1 MAVDDE
7 HARAHHEH
15 PTDEHGDVRHDA
27 SHDHDDQAHDRAAGQ
42 GSSGINRMAA
52 SATLHC
58 LTGCAIG
65 EITGLVVGTALGF
78 STLWTVVLA
87 VALAFLFGYALSTL
101 PLLKAGLKLGSALT
115 VVLAADTL
123 SIATMELVDNAVM
136 AIIPGA
142 MEAGLVN
149 PVFWGA
155 MLLALTVAFFA
166 AYPVNRVLLQR
177 GKGHAL
183 THQYHHGAHTVE
195 GARRFIPD
203 LPSSLLVGIIV
214 SFMLGGLLVA
224 TAAALGGDMGT
235 HG

>member
-1 MAVDDE
+1 MD
-7 HARAHHEH
+7 HGHAHHVGH
-15 PTDEHGDVRHDA
+15 DQPHADEHGHDA
-27 SHDHDDQAHDRAAGQ
+27 ASVPNL
-42 GSSGINRMAA
+42 NRMAA

-65 EITGLVVGTALGF
+65 EILGLIIGTAVGL
-78 STLWTVVLA
+78 STGWTIALA

-101 PLLKAGLKLGSALT
+101 PLLRSGMAVGAALS

-123 SIATMELVDNAVM
+123 SIAVMEIVDNAVM

-149 PVFWGA
+149 VAFWIG
-155 MLLALTVAFFA
+155 MMIALTVAFFA
-166 AYPVNRVLLQR
+166 AYPVNRALLKR

-183 THQYHHGAHTVE
+183 LHGHHGAAAPS
-195 GARRFIPD
+195 GARRYIPD
-203 LPSSLLVGIIV
+203 LSSGLLVGIIV

-224 TAAALGGDMGT
+224 TAATLDGAAADS
-235 HG
+235 HSSAERHS